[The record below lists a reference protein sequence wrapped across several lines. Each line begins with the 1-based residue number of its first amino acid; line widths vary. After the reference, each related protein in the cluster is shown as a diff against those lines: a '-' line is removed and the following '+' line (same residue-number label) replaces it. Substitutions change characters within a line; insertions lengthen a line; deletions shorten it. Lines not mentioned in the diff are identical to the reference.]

1 MIKHIQTIRQQQ
13 PTNSLSVF
21 DHFAELA
28 LKGLIIR
35 LTSSIFLSEVVI
47 SRTKYLKKVLETS
60 EKSKKIAHV
69 MKKIIIFD
77 SS

>member
-28 LKGLIIR
+28 LKG
-35 LTSSIFLSEVVI
+35 F
-47 SRTKYLKKVLETS
+47 
-60 EKSKKIAHV
+60 
-69 MKKIIIFD
+69 
-77 SS
+77 